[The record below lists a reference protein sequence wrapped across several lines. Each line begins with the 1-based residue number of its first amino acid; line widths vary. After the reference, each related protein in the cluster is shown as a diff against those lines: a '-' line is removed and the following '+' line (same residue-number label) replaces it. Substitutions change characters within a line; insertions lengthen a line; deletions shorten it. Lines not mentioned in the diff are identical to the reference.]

1 MVDWRPRATVSS
13 PAGASWVITEPAPM
27 VASAPIFTGAT
38 SEEFEPMKAPSPIS
52 VANLFTP
59 S

>member
-1 MVDWRPRATVSS
+1 VSS
-13 PAGASWVITEPAPM
+13 PAGASWVITEPAPI
-27 VASAPIFTGAT
+27 VACSPMLTGAT
-38 SEEFEPMKAPSPIS
+38 SAEFEPMKAPSPIC